1 MDKFQVLV
9 IDDDADIVGWF
20 RTVLTLMGFEVETA
34 LTARQG
40 LAWLSANVPDLVLLD
55 MRLGQ
60 EMGGEDILYQIR
72 SNARFNNTRV
82 IIITGYPN
90 TAETVTNLADLV
102 MVKPVE
108 LEQLKGLVGRIA
120 YSELEPRIFPFRD
133 PATLLYN
140 REFFQSRLDLAFE
153 RSKRRP
159 AFTFAVVVIQ
169 IQFTNRSDE
178 AIQPETESMILA
190 EIASRLKQNLR
201 PTDTLAHLSGWKF
214 ITLNEELRSN
224 DDVEIILERLQRELS
239 RPYQVGAEDFKGIVT
254 CGVSADAWRY
264 KQSDEMI
271 DAAKEALT
279 KAQSLQK
286 RF

>member
-1 MDKFQVLV
+1 MDRFQVLV
-9 IDDDADIVGWF
+9 IDDDADIAGWF
-20 RTVLTLMGFEVETA
+20 RTVLTLMGFDVETA

-40 LAWLSANVPDLVLLD
+40 LAWLSANVPDMVLLD
-55 MRLGQ
+55 MHLGQ

-72 SNARFNNTRV
+72 SNSRFNNTRV

-120 YSELEPRIFPFRD
+120 YSDLEPRVFPFRD

-140 REFFQSRLDLAFE
+140 REFFQSRLNLAFE
-153 RSKRRP
+153 RSKRRSE
-159 AFTFAVVVIQ
+159 FTFAVVILQ
-169 IQFTNRSDE
+169 IQFINRPEE
-178 AIQPETESMILA
+178 AIRPEIESMILA
-190 EIASRLKQNLR
+190 EIAARLKKNLR
-201 PTDTLAHLSGWKF
+201 PTDTLAHYSGWKF
-214 ITLNEELRSN
+214 LTLHEELRTN
-224 DDVEIILERLQRELS
+224 DDIEVIVERLQRELS
-239 RPYQVGAEDFKGIVT
+239 RPYQVGAEDFKGLVT
-254 CGVSADAWRY
+254 YGVAVDAWRY

-271 DAAKEALT
+271 DAAKEALS
-279 KAQSLQK
+279 KALTVQK